1 MPLLDHIKEHFTQSI
16 ALLQRSENEISE
28 AILTASQIIH
38 QSLLHDGK
46 IMACGNGGSAADAQ
60 HFSAELVGRFERER
74 ISLPAIAL
82 STDTSIITAIANDYD
97 FDFIFSKQIEALAKK
112 NDVLLAISTS
122 GNSADVIEAISA
134 AHEKETS
141 VIALTGREGGKIR
154 ELLKMGDVLINVP
167 HQRTARIQEVH
178 GLIIHAL
185 CDTIDKMLFGENNEL
200 SL

>member
-97 FDFIFSKQIEALAKK
+97 FDFIFPSHLDNFFKL
-112 NDVLLAISTS
+112 
-122 GNSADVIEAISA
+122 
-134 AHEKETS
+134 
-141 VIALTGREGGKIR
+141 
-154 ELLKMGDVLINVP
+154 
-167 HQRTARIQEVH
+167 RIL
-178 GLIIHAL
+178 GSN
-185 CDTIDKMLFGENNEL
+185 M
-200 SL
+200 